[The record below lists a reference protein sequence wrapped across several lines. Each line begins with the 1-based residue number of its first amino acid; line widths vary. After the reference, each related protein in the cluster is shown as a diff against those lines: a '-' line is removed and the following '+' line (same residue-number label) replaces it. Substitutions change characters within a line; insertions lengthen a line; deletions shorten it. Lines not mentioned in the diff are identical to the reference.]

1 MLSRPR
7 GHRTLIRSLCLNL
20 VCSSVLAACSVD
32 RADPTSHP
40 SRPGQIFYVRPT
52 GDDLNPGTSLA
63 SAWNTID
70 RVNRQV
76 FVPGDDLRFEAGF
89 EYTGNLRFDALDAG
103 TPAAPIRI
111 ASFGGGRATIE
122 AGTGTALELSN
133 ASGFVVEQLTLHG
146 DWDPLTQS
154 GNGGAGLVAVNRL
167 GGGKRLPYLR
177 FRGLDVSGFKTAGIA
192 LRAEPSDESKNGGYE
207 DVEITDCSVHDNAD
221 SGVISEGPFSAA
233 AGYSHR
239 TLAVKRLRVFGNR
252 GLKHKGSHTGSGIV
266 LSDVDGA
273 LIEDSVAYDNGEFN
287 DHPGGGGFG
296 IWAWDSTDV
305 VIRSNESYANKTES
319 SDGGGFD
326 LDGGVTHSV
335 MEYNYSHDNYGAGY
349 GAFQFAAARPYASN
363 AIRYN
368 ISQND
373 GNAVLLW
380 DGNGDMG
387 SLDVYQNVGYSEHV
401 AVASYSAVQD
411 VRLLNNIFF
420 GTGEALFDIYDDSG
434 LSLQGN
440 DYWTGAAPFELRWN
454 TGTSAPLEFDS
465 FETFRAATHH
475 ELRGSTA
482 TGKNVDPQLEAAG
495 EAPTLND
502 AALLSTLTEY
512 WLRPDSPLVDQGVDL
527 GDFDIDAGGRDF
539 FGRPAPRGSGFD
551 IGIAEMR

>member
-1 MLSRPR
+1 
-7 GHRTLIRSLCLNL
+7 LNL
-20 VCSSVLAACSVD
+20 VCSSLLAACSVD
-32 RADPTSHP
+32 SAGPSPADEGSQAP
-40 SRPGQIFYVRPT
+40 RRGQILYVRPS
-52 GDDLNPGTSLA
+52 GDDRNPGTSPA
-63 SAWNTID
+63 RAWKTID

-76 FVPGDDLRFEAGF
+76 FAPGDDLLFEAGF

-122 AGTGTALELSN
+122 AGAGTAVELAN
-133 ASGFVVEQLTLHG
+133 TSGFVVEELTLHG
-146 DWDPLTQS
+146 DWDPLAQR
-154 GNGGAGLVAVNRL
+154 GNNGAGLVAVNRL

-192 LRAEPSDESKNGGYE
+192 LRAQPLDESKSGGYE
-207 DVEITDCSVHDNAD
+207 DVEMADCSVHDNAD
-221 SGVISEGPFSAA
+221 FGVISEGPFSAA

-239 TLAVKRLRVFGNR
+239 TLTMKRLWVFDNR
-252 GLKHKGSHTGSGIV
+252 GVKNKGSHTGSGIV

-273 LIEDSVAYDNGEFN
+273 LIEGSVAYNNGELN

-296 IWAWDSTDV
+296 IWAWDSTHV
-305 VIRSNESYANKTES
+305 VIRSNESYANKTGT

-326 LDGGVTHSV
+326 LDGGVTQSV

-349 GAFQFAAARPYASN
+349 GAFQFASARPYAGN
-363 AIRYN
+363 TIRYN

-373 GNAVLLW
+373 GNAVLIW

-387 SLDVYQNVGYSEHV
+387 SLDVYQNVGYGEHI
-401 AVASYSAVQD
+401 AVASYSAVHD

-420 GTGEALFDIYDDSG
+420 GTGEALFDIHDDSG

-454 TGTSAPLEFDS
+454 TGTSTPTVFDG
-465 FETFRAATHH
+465 FETFRTATRH
-475 ELRGSTA
+475 EMLGLTA

-495 EAPTLND
+495 EAPTLSD

-539 FGRPAPRGSGFD
+539 FGRPIPRGSGFD
-551 IGIAEMR
+551 IGTAEMR